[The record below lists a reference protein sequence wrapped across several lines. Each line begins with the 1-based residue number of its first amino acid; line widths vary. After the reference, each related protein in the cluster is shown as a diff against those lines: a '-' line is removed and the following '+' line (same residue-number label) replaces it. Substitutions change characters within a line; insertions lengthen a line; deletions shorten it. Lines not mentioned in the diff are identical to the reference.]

1 MKDPA
6 APQAPGQA
14 KPKDRGLPS
23 LSVAPSPASP
33 DLQGLNSEQAMRLL
47 AERGPNAL
55 PLAQRRGLA
64 RRGLDLLRQPMFAL
78 LVAAT
83 VLYIALGDLTEGLTL
98 AVFVLAVLV
107 LTFWQEGRA
116 ERAIEAL
123 QALTQPQA
131 RVLRDGQVLGIA
143 AREVVPGDL
152 LLVGEGDRVAADA
165 RLLQAQNLQID
176 ESLMTG
182 ESVPVDKVAV
192 RTDNA
197 DGNAEVNAEVNAEGT
212 QLLAG
217 THVVRGQGLAQVTA
231 TGPASQIGRI
241 GSALGQDLQAP
252 TPLQQQTARLVR
264 TIATVV
270 LVLAAALVLLLGL
283 QNGQWLAALL
293 SGIALAMAFL
303 PEEYSVVLTL
313 FPALGARRLTD
324 SGVLTRR
331 ISAIETLGA
340 TTVLCTDKTGTLT
353 ENRMTVTA
361 LAAGAAQAPVIV
373 HGAAAVLPMLD
384 ARFHPL
390 IEHAILASAPEP
402 FDPME
407 AAFHALGQAQLQGT
421 DRLHGEQDDWQLV
434 QAYALSPQLK
444 AMSHV
449 WRFDQTPQR
458 IVATKGAPEAVMD
471 LCHLT
476 AAERA
481 QWGAVVEQFAA
492 QGLRVLAVARS
503 RFTGDDWPASA
514 HDFEFEWLGLL
525 GLSDPLRADIP
536 QAVAQCRSAGIRVLM
551 ITGDHPVTA
560 RVIAHQAGLAS
571 ASSPAGDVLTGT
583 ELATLDDATLQARI
597 RQVSVCARITPEQKL
612 RIVQA
617 LQAQGEIVAM
627 TGDGVNDAPALRA
640 AHVGIAMG
648 GRGTDV
654 AREAAALVLVDDR
667 FSSIVRGIR
676 TGRRI
681 FDNLRLSMR
690 YIFAV
695 HIPIAGMALLPLLG
709 GWPPM
714 LLPLHLALLELVIDP
729 SCSVAFENEPE
740 HPQVMQRPPRDT
752 RAALFGPGELMLAL
766 GQGLCLLAPTVAGWW
781 WARGQLDENGTR
793 AVVLAM
799 LVLGNTVLMLIGR
812 HSAGRAAAGLA
823 APARPGN
830 PVAWGLAALT
840 MLTLLLMLEWPLL
853 AAALQLAPLEPRSW
867 AVVAGGVLLSTLG
880 VRVLQRAPWL
890 HTSATRATGV
900 QALK

>member
-1 MKDPA
+1 MKSCAPVLDPTA
-6 APQAPGQA
+6 SE
-14 KPKDRGLPS
+14 GLR
-23 LSVAPSPASP
+23 
-33 DLQGLNSEQAMRLL
+33 SEEARQRL
-47 AERGPNAL
+47 AQYGPNAL
-55 PLAQRRGLA
+55 PQARQRSLM
-64 RRGLDLLRQPMFAL
+64 RRLLDLLRQPMFAL

-83 VLYIALGDLTEGLTL
+83 LLYLALGDLTEGLTL

-116 ERAIEAL
+116 EQAIEAL
-123 QALTQPQA
+123 QELTQPQA
-131 RVLRDGQVLGIA
+131 RVVRDGRAQTIP

-152 LLVGEGDRVAADA
+152 LMVAEGDRIAADA
-165 RLLQAQNLQID
+165 QLLQAQNLQVD

-182 ESVPVDKVAV
+182 ESVPVDKQAV
-192 RTDNA
+192 DSA
-197 DGNAEVNAEVNAEGT
+197 AGEDHT

-231 TGPASQIGRI
+231 TGATSQIGRI
-241 GSALGQDLQAP
+241 GSALGQDLQAL
-252 TPLQQQTARLVR
+252 TPLQRQTARLVR

-270 LVLAAALVLLLGL
+270 LVLSAGVVLMLGW
-283 QNGQWLAALL
+283 QNGLWLPALL

-313 FPALGARRLTD
+313 FPALGARRLTA

-331 ISAIETLGA
+331 INAIETLGA

-361 LAAGAAQAPVIV
+361 LAVGEAQAPAIV
-373 HGAAAVLPMLD
+373 QGAAAVLPMLD
-384 ARFHPL
+384 ERFHPL
-390 IEHAILASAPEP
+390 IEHAILASAVEP

-407 AAFHALGQAQLQGT
+407 AAFHALGQAQLKDTDHLHSAQG
-421 DRLHGEQDDWQLV
+421 WALV

-444 AMSHV
+444 AMSQV
-449 WRFDQTPQR
+449 WRLSEGPDH
-458 IVATKGAPEAVMD
+458 IVSTKGAPEAVMD
-471 LCHLT
+471 LCHLS
-476 AAERA
+476 APERA
-481 QWGAVVEQFAA
+481 HWSACVEQFAA
-492 QGLRVLAVARS
+492 QGLRVLAVARG
-503 RFTGDDWPASA
+503 RFSGQDWPATA
-514 HDFEFEWLGLL
+514 HGFDFEWLGLL

-560 RVIAHQAGLAS
+560 RVIAEQAGLRS
-571 ASSPAGDVLTGT
+571 GPVSDSEVLTGT
-583 ELATLDDATLQARI
+583 ELAGLDDAALATRI
-597 RQVSVCARITPEQKL
+597 RQVCVCARITPEQKL

-667 FSSIVRGIR
+667 FASIVRGIR

-681 FDNLRLSMR
+681 FDNLRQSMR

-695 HIPIAGMALLPLLG
+695 HIPIAGMALLPLLL

-714 LLPLHLALLELVIDP
+714 LMPLHLALLELVIDP

-752 RAALFGPGELMLAL
+752 RAALFGPGELLLAL
-766 GQGLCLLAPTVAGWW
+766 GQGLCLLATAVAGWW
-781 WARGQLDENGTR
+781 WAQGTLDESGTR
-793 AVVLAM
+793 AVVLAL
-799 LVLGNTVLMLIGR
+799 LVLGNTGLMLVGR
-812 HSAGRAAAGLA
+812 HAPGRGGSTPPHDQTGKTRL
-823 APARPGN
+823 RN
-830 PVAWGLAALT
+830 PVAWSLAGLTVLA
-840 MLTLLLMLEWPLL
+840 LLLMLHVPTL
-853 AAALQLAPLEPRSW
+853 ATALQLAPLDAQAWRVVLAGVGAGTL
-867 AVVAGGVLLSTLG
+867 AVVA
-880 VRVLQRAPWL
+880 LQRL
-890 HTSATRATGV
+890 SGSGRGSAGIGHARSTG
-900 QALK
+900 

>member
-1 MKDPA
+1 MKPETAAETSDPDFL
-6 APQAPGQA
+6 Q
-14 KPKDRGLPS
+14 
-23 LSVAPSPASP
+23 
-33 DLQGLNSEQAMRLL
+33 QGLRSQDARQRL
-47 AERGPNAL
+47 AEHGPNAL
-55 PLAQRRGLA
+55 PVARQRTLA

-83 VLYIALGDLTEGLTL
+83 LLYLLLGDLAEGATL

-123 QALTQPQA
+123 QQLTQPQA
-131 RVLRDGQVLGIA
+131 RVLRDGLSQAIP

-152 LLVGEGDRVAADA
+152 LLVAEGDRIAADA
-165 RLLQAQNLQID
+165 HLLQAQNLQVD

-182 ESVPVDKVAV
+182 ESVPVDKNAFG
-192 RTDNA
+192 A
-197 DGNAEVNAEVNAEGT
+197 DGDETGPAAPEST

-217 THVVRGQGLAQVTA
+217 THVVRGQGLARVSA
-231 TGPASQIGRI
+231 TGAASQIGRI
-241 GSALGQDLQAP
+241 GSALGQDLQAL
-252 TPLQQQTARLVR
+252 TPLQLQTARLVR

-270 LVLAAALVLLLGL
+270 LVLAAAVVLMLGL
-283 QNGQWLAALL
+283 QNGQWLPALL

-313 FPALGARRLTD
+313 FPALGARRLTAN
-324 SGVLTRR
+324 GVLTRR

-361 LAAGAAQAPVIV
+361 LAAGDAQAPVIV
-373 HGAAAVLPMLD
+373 QGGGTVPLLD
-384 ARFHPL
+384 AQFHPL
-390 IEHAILASAPEP
+390 IEHAILASAPDP

-421 DRLHGEQDDWQLV
+421 DRLHGEQDAWQLV
-434 QAYALSPQLK
+434 QAYALSPHLK

-449 WRFDQTPQR
+449 WRVADDPEH
-458 IVATKGAPEAVMD
+458 IVSTKGAPEAVMD
-471 LCHLT
+471 LCHLP
-476 AAERA
+476 AADRA
-481 QWGAVVEQFAA
+481 RWNAVVERFAA
-492 QGLRVLAVARS
+492 QGLRVLAVARG
-503 RFTGDDWPASA
+503 RFSGSTHHPTDQPADETTTGPNWPASA
-514 HDFEFEWLGLL
+514 HDFDFEWLGLL
-525 GLSDPLRADIP
+525 GLSDPLRGDIV
-536 QAVAQCRSAGIRVLM
+536 QAVAQCRNAGIRVLM

-560 RVIAHQAGLAS
+560 RVIAEQAGLR
-571 ASSPAGDVLTGT
+571 AGPVQDREVLTGT
-583 ELATLDDATLQARI
+583 ELASLDDAALAARI
-597 RQVSVCARITPEQKL
+597 REVCVCARITPEQKL
-612 RIVQA
+612 RLVKA

-667 FSSIVRGIR
+667 FASIVRGIR

-681 FDNLRLSMR
+681 FDNLRQSMR

-714 LLPLHLALLELVIDP
+714 LMPLHLALLELVIDP

-740 HPQVMQRPPRDT
+740 QANVMQRPPRDT
-752 RAALFGPGELMLAL
+752 RAALFGPGELLLAL
-766 GQGLCLLAPTVAGWW
+766 GQGLCLLATAVAGWW
-781 WARGQLDENGTR
+781 WAQGTLDEAGTR
-793 AVVLAM
+793 SVVLAL
-799 LVLGNTVLMLIGR
+799 LVLGNTALMLIGR
-812 HSAGRAAAGLA
+812 HTPGRGASAPVPSEAGAARL
-823 APARPGN
+823 RN
-830 PVAWGLAALT
+830 PVAWALAGLTVLA
-840 MLTLLLMLEWPLL
+840 LLLMLHLP
-853 AAALQLAPLEPRSW
+853 ALTTALRLAPLDAQTW
-867 AVVAGGVLLSTLG
+867 GVVLAGVGAGTLG
-880 VRVLQRAPWL
+880 VWWLQARPPKGFMA
-890 HTSATRATGV
+890 
-900 QALK
+900 